1 MKKEDGKN
9 SIFGQAQMG
18 LFDESVAE
26 PLKNEN
32 EKKKIYSY
40 TELYHRRDK
49 RIEASVT
56 PDTKCQ

>member
-32 EKKKIYSY
+32 NKKENIFIYGIISS
-40 TELYHRRDK
+40 ER
-49 RIEASVT
+49 
-56 PDTKCQ
+56 